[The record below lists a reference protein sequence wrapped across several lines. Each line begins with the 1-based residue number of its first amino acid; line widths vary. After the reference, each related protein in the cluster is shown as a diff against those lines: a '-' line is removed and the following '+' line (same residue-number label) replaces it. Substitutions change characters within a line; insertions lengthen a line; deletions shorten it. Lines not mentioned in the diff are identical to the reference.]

1 MTFTLPKLRRFLSL
15 HGPAA
20 FLWFACAVPSV
31 SLAQVVPEKLVYE
44 LSWGG
49 FQVGTATQEITESGA
64 ERRIVSTARSNA
76 WLSVFYP
83 VEDRIESHLLR
94 KEGLFPGATLR
105 YRMQMREG
113 GRRRDREILFAP
125 AQGEAHYFDH
135 LTGERAAVTIPHW
148 TYDIYASFYY
158 IRYLDLQVG
167 RSVFVD
173 VLDGKEVRHI
183 EVQVLRKEKLRTML
197 GELTTLVVRPL
208 VRAEGVFEGKGG
220 VIIWF
225 TDDARRIPVRAE
237 TKVSVGSVVATLR
250 ERIE

>member
-1 MTFTLPKLRRFLSL
+1 MKFTLPKLRRTLTHHL
-15 HGPAA
+15 PAA
-20 FLWFACAVPSV
+20 FLWVVCAMPSAP
-31 SLAQVVPEKLVYE
+31 LAQIVPEKLVYE
-44 LSWGG
+44 LSWQGIP
-49 FQVGTATQEITESGA
+49 VGTATQEIVADGA
-64 ERRIVSTARSNA
+64 GRRIVSTARSNA

-94 KEGLFPGATLR
+94 TEGLFPGVTLH

-125 AQGEAHYFDH
+125 ERGEARYLDH
-135 LTGERAAVTIPHW
+135 LTGERAEVAIPHR
-148 TYDIYASFYY
+148 TYDIYASFYH
-158 IRYLDLQVG
+158 IRHLDLEVG

-183 EVQVLRKEKLRTML
+183 EVQVLRKEKLRTRL
-197 GELTTLVVRPL
+197 GEITTLVVRPL

-220 VIIWF
+220 VLIWF

-237 TKVSVGSVVATLR
+237 TKVSVGSVTATLR
-250 ERIE
+250 EKNE